1 MMQMIE
7 KFKQLPELFRQ
18 YLLVTTN
25 YWCFTLTDGALRML
39 VVLYFYQLGYGAL
52 EIALLFVFYEFFGV
66 ITNLFGGWLG
76 ARIGLN
82 RTMNIGLFIQI
93 LALGMLLVPQV
104 YLTVA
109 WVMAAQAL
117 SGIAK
122 DLNKMSAKSAV
133 KSLANFKFDDKVQT
147 SLALNAAA
155 EARLFKLVAVLTG
168 SKNTLKGVGFF
179 LGGVLLAWLGFQGAV
194 LAMLL
199 LLVVILIV
207 SLVRLKQDLGKAKNK
222 PKFKQI
228 FSKSRAINILSAARL
243 FLFCARDVWFV
254 VALPVYLAAEI
265 GWEHEWV
272 GGFLATWVIIYGLV
286 QSGAPNLI
294 NRFSAKAVNA
304 ANKEAKMACFW
315 GLVLT
320 LITGLIALGLVSDVS
335 AFWVLMIGLAGFA
348 VAFAINSSLHSFLIV
363 HYASDDGVSLDVG
376 FYYMANAMG
385 RLLGTLMSGY
395 LYQSYGLE
403 ACIGFSVGLLFVA
416 SMIAIALPNQATKA
430 KQTA

>member
-133 KSLANFKFDDKVQT
+133 KSLANFKFDDKAQT

-179 LGGVLLAWLGFQGAV
+179 SGWCFVG
-194 LAMLL
+194 
-199 LLVVILIV
+199 
-207 SLVRLKQDLGKAKNK
+207 LVRLSGC
-222 PKFKQI
+222 
-228 FSKSRAINILSAARL
+228 
-243 FLFCARDVWFV
+243 CACHV
-254 VALPVYLAAEI
+254 VAFGCYLDCE
-265 GWEHEWV
+265 
-272 GGFLATWVIIYGLV
+272 L
-286 QSGAPNLI
+286 GA
-294 NRFSAKAVNA
+294 S
-304 ANKEAKMACFW
+304 
-315 GLVLT
+315 
-320 LITGLIALGLVSDVS
+320 
-335 AFWVLMIGLAGFA
+335 
-348 VAFAINSSLHSFLIV
+348 
-363 HYASDDGVSLDVG
+363 
-376 FYYMANAMG
+376 
-385 RLLGTLMSGY
+385 
-395 LYQSYGLE
+395 
-403 ACIGFSVGLLFVA
+403 
-416 SMIAIALPNQATKA
+416 
-430 KQTA
+430 